1 MNSFIVALNVVLPLV
16 VLIGIGY
23 YAKESKIV
31 SKESFKQI
39 NQIAFKLFIPASLM
53 KNIMETDLSISF
65 QPKLILYACLS
76 LIILCIVLWIVVNRF
91 EKDKKKA
98 GVIIQAISRSN
109 FVLFGLAIASNMY
122 GSDNVAVTSVLISFC
137 VPLINV
143 LAVIILQYHGMDQ
156 VDLKST
162 LISVIKNPMLIGT
175 FFGFAILLLDIQL
188 PIFLKN
194 SINDIAK
201 IATPLALIVLG
212 GTFEI
217 QAVSKNLKI
226 LIATVFTRLIVV
238 PAVFVGIAIL
248 LGYRNVELI
257 SLLVLFG
264 SPTAVASYAMAVN
277 MNCDGELA
285 SQAVL
290 MTTIFSIFSM
300 ILWISCL
307 TSMGML

>member
-1 MNSFIVALNVVLPLV
+1 
-16 VLIGIGY
+16 
-23 YAKESKIV
+23 
-31 SKESFKQI
+31 
-39 NQIAFKLFIPASLM
+39 
-53 KNIMETDLSISF
+53 
-65 QPKLILYACLS
+65 
-76 LIILCIVLWIVVNRF
+76 
-91 EKDKKKA
+91 
-98 GVIIQAISRSN
+98 
-109 FVLFGLAIASNMY
+109 
-122 GSDNVAVTSVLISFC
+122 
-137 VPLINV
+137 
-143 LAVIILQYHGMDQ
+143 MDQ

-175 FFGFAILLLDIQL
+175 FLGFIILLFDIQL

-217 QAVSKNLKI
+217 QAISKNLKI